1 MEGLSEMAMQLLAV
15 EEARKPVSERP
26 VNSFGA
32 TTSLT
37 NEGHKAFMRQR
48 VLSRIEAERNQLD
61 TAVEANAVA
70 AIARIEVKAK
80 KAATALKRTS
90 AAIQLRANAFEVFDA
105 YMVDIANTV
114 GNTAAGNIPV
124 ILMIEQAKNTNALLS
139 PYIDAAY
146 RYFVKPPNI
155 PQGTVLLTKKLD
167 ELNSVLSWFNDYRE
181 ELLLQHTALLE
192 DLPDDEPLNLGDH
205 DFEAE
210 ESEIENRTDQLIA
223 INQTI

>member
-1 MEGLSEMAMQLLAV
+1 
-15 EEARKPVSERP
+15 
-26 VNSFGA
+26 
-32 TTSLT
+32 
-37 NEGHKAFMRQR
+37 MRQHA
-48 VLSRIEAERNQLD
+48 LSRIEAERNQLD

-70 AIARIEVKAK
+70 AIARIEVEAK

-90 AAIQLRANAFEVFDA
+90 AAIQLRTNAFEVFDA

-146 RYFVKPPNI
+146 RYVVKPPNI

-181 ELLLQHTALLE
+181 ELLLQRFCNASATLLQHTALLE

-210 ESEIENRTDQLIA
+210 ESEIENRTDQQIV
-223 INQTI
+223 INQTILKYLKLFIHN